1 MTDSNGQLDP
11 HLQRD
16 ARVVLTGWPRL
27 LSVELAAKYLG
38 LAVQTVR
45 NRAGEI
51 PGRKRLGR
59 KVVYDRLVL
68 DRWIDR
74 NCGRT
79 DLFLDG
85 ARMMK

>member
-1 MTDSNGQLDP
+1 MTDRPDQP
-11 HLQRD
+11 
-16 ARVVLTGWPRL
+16 VLWPRL
-27 LSVELAAKYLG
+27 LNVTMAASYLG

-59 KVVYDRLVL
+59 KVVYDRNVL
-68 DRWIDR
+68 DRWIER
-74 NCGRT
+74 NNGRT

-85 ARMMK
+85 VRLLK

>member
-1 MTDSNGQLDP
+1 MT
-11 HLQRD
+11 
-16 ARVVLTGWPRL
+16 ARAEQPEPWPRL
-27 LSVELAAKYLG
+27 LTVERAAAYIGLAA
-38 LAVQTVR
+38 QTVR

-59 KVVYDRLVL
+59 RVVYDRAVL

-74 NCGRT
+74 NNGRT

-85 ARMMK
+85 VRLLR

>member
-1 MTDSNGQLDP
+1 MTDPTDQPD

-16 ARVVLTGWPRL
+16 ARVVMPCWPRL
-27 LSVELAAKYLG
+27 LSVELAANYLG

-59 KVVYDRLVL
+59 KVVYDRDVL
-68 DRWIDR
+68 DRWIER
-74 NCGRT
+74 NTGRT

-85 ARMMK
+85 VRLLK